1 MSCYE
6 LQLDCFTA
14 ELMLWR
20 CFKTAPELKFY
31 PAPLSQQNSNGHK
44 YTCTHIFQAVSIK
57 VTKERK
63 MPHVLGF
70 PPPSQYFTRGFGSQ
84 QLCHTG
90 SSTEERQQRG
100 VLSRSFPQRCPW
112 QDQLPRCWSQHRVLG
127 CQVSS
132 QVLPEVM
139 EEIVLLEMHNQ
150 VCSECSVL

>member
-1 MSCYE
+1 ME
-6 LQLDCFTA
+6 
-14 ELMLWR
+14 
-20 CFKTAPELKFY
+20 FY

-44 YTCTHIFQAVSIK
+44 YTCTRIFQAVSIK

-70 PPPSQYFTRGFGSQ
+70 PPPSQYFTRGFGRQ

-90 SSTEERQQRG
+90 SSTEERSAER
-100 VLSRSFPQRCPW
+100 VLVQEFSTQTQRCPW
-112 QDQLPRCWSQHRVLG
+112 QDQLPRCRSQHRVLG

-132 QVLPEVM
+132 QVLAEVM

-150 VCSECSVL
+150 VCSECSVLCEAPPV